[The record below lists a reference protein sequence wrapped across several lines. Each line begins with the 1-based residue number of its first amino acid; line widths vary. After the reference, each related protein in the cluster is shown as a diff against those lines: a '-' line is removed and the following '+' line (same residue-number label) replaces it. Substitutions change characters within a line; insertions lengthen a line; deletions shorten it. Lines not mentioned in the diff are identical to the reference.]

1 MNNQTMYSKS
11 RRRFITQ
18 AGATGAI
25 LGLNSLV
32 PAFAVET
39 LGLSP
44 EQATRPIDLNITR
57 QPLDIGGRL
66 GDTVTISGSIPGPL
80 VRLKEGQD
88 AVMRVTNQLDEDTS
102 IHWHGL
108 LVPYEMDGV
117 PGVSY
122 AGIKPGETFRYA
134 FPVKQSGT
142 YWYHSHSGLQEQQ
155 GHYGPL
161 IIDPID
167 PEPFAYDRE
176 YVVMLSDWT
185 FENPMS
191 VLKKLKKQ
199 SDYYNYQRRTV
210 PELFNDAEENGWGK
224 TVRERMV
231 WARSR
236 MAPTDI
242 ADISGA
248 TYTYLMN
255 GMAPDSNWT
264 GLFRPGERIRLRFIN
279 GASMSYFDVRIPGLK
294 MTVVQADGQ
303 NVQPVAVDEFRI
315 GVAETYDVIV
325 EPVDEAAYTIF
336 AASMDRSGFARGTLA
351 SKAGLEAAI
360 PPLGNRPVRTMKD
373 MGMGAM
379 AMPGMTSAPKDG
391 LPAMNMKDGTMAMP
405 GEMPAKKQTM
415 DSMDMSRNRGTGMST
430 ASSPV
435 KHGPDR
441 HGKGNTMVAE
451 FPSNRLSEPGNG
463 LENNGRRVLVYT
475 DLRSLSPYPDQ
486 RPPEREVELH
496 LTGVMDRYMW
506 SFDGK
511 KFSEVDG
518 PVHFKYGERLRLVL
532 VNDTMMEHPIHLHG
546 MWMELENG
554 AGEYRPRKHTLNV
567 KPGERLT
574 ALISADAPGNWAFHC
589 HLLYHMDMGMFRV
602 VSVTNDAVSSEN
614 RNG

>member
-1 MNNQTMYSKS
+1 MYSKS

-88 AVMRVTNQLDEDTS
+88 AVIRVTNQLDEDTS

-379 AMPGMTSAPKDG
+379 AMPG
-391 LPAMNMKDGTMAMP
+391 
-405 GEMPAKKQTM
+405 EMSAKKQTM
-415 DSMDMSRNRGTGMST
+415 GSMDMSRNGTGMST

>member
-1 MNNQTMYSKS
+1 MYSKS

-32 PAFAVET
+32 PAFAGET

-44 EQATRPIDLNITR
+44 EQATGPIDLNITR
-57 QPLDIGGRL
+57 QPLDIGGRM

-88 AVMRVTNQLDEDTS
+88 AVIRVTNQLDEDTS

-108 LVPYEMDGV
+108 LLPYEMDGV

-161 IIDPID
+161 IIDPIA

-242 ADISGA
+242 ADVSAA
-248 TYTYLMN
+248 TYTYLIN

-279 GASMSYFDVRIPGLK
+279 GAAMSYFDVRIPGLK

-336 AASMDRSGFARGTLA
+336 AASMDRSGYARGTLA

-360 PPLGNRPVRTMKD
+360 PPLGNPPVRTMKD

-391 LPAMNMKDGTMAMP
+391 VPAMNMKDGTMAMP

-451 FPSNRLSEPGNG
+451 FPSNRLSEPGDG